1 MRQFVSLCGASLI
14 LVLAGCGSSGS
25 TSSSSSTGAGTTARS
40 TPSTA
45 PASTAPASTAGAG
58 GAEEAVRSLIT
69 SAHASFASHDYAAVC
84 GDLAKSEAASAPNCA
99 QELAKASASETDEQD
114 AGGPIPKLIAL
125 VGKETYIAEV
135 KLFPGGAK
143 AYVVTEV
150 PGTLTQGD
158 VVKEGESW
166 KLTSGEEKPPEES
179 SEGG

>member
-1 MRQFVSLCGASLI
+1 MRRFVSLCSAGLMI
-14 LVLAGCGSSGS
+14 VLAGCGSSGS
-25 TSSSSSTGAGTTARS
+25 TPSSSSTGAGTTARS

-45 PASTAPASTAGAG
+45 PASTAGAG
-58 GAEEAVRSLIT
+58 GEEAVRSLIS

-84 GDLAKSEAASAPNCA
+84 GDLAKSEVASAPNCA
-99 QELAKASASETDEQD
+99 QELAKASASESDEQD

-125 VGKETYIAEV
+125 VGKETYIEQV

-158 VVKEGESW
+158 AVREGGSW
-166 KLTSGEEKPPEES
+166 KLTSGEEKPPE
-179 SEGG
+179 